1 MYLDKRRT
9 STIST
14 ILYINERNRKLN
26 VKEAENAIRAEREAL
41 GGVRQSDPFT
51 RRQTRPTMVT
61 KDVKTNDLTA
71 EQIKELEDE
80 KKMKAEKENRKKEEE
95 ARKKKMTE
103 EKSRE
108 EERKRLQEEDPYATH
123 DFDLNIDFAHSMPPV
138 VTPTGPIRGANGSS
152 FNGSLVQATPKRSLN
167 LEEYKKKKGLL

>member
-108 EERKRLQEEDPYATH
+108 EERKKVAGR
-123 DFDLNIDFAHSMPPV
+123 
-138 VTPTGPIRGANGSS
+138 
-152 FNGSLVQATPKRSLN
+152 GSLCDSWLRPQHWLRALDAPRRDPH
-167 LEEYKKKKGLL
+167 GPH